1 MIKITVNGHRI
12 IVNFFSIIL
21 KNGEL
26 YEFNEACS
34 LQLID
39 FSGVHVPVRG
49 GAGQL
54 RANYSNFSKVS
65 LAARDGLVFLKFQQI
80 GKDCKK
86 KPLRCISRGHIPL
99 GIIVQ

>member
-26 YEFNEACS
+26 YDFNDACS

-39 FSGVHVPVRG
+39 FRGVHVPVRG
-49 GAGQL
+49 GAQVNCG
-54 RANYSNFSKVS
+54 RITRIFFIGIAGC
-65 LAARDGLVFLKFQQI
+65 ARWIGLFKAPADWKRL
-80 GKDCKK
+80 
-86 KPLRCISRGHIPL
+86 
-99 GIIVQ
+99 

>member
-49 GAGQL
+49 AQVNCG
-54 RANYSNFSKVS
+54 RIT
-65 LAARDGLVFLKFQQI
+65 RIFL
-80 GKDCKK
+80 
-86 KPLRCISRGHIPL
+86 
-99 GIIVQ
+99 